1 MLLFVLLL
9 SDTFCVGVNIS
20 MKNRVKV
27 SIIVPIYNI
36 EKYLEKC
43 IKSLIFQTYNNIEI
57 ILVDDGSTDKSA
69 IICDE
74 FASKDKRIEV
84 IHKENGGLSSA
95 REAGITAATG
105 DYVMIVDGD
114 DWLDS
119 HTIQSCINVLEEN
132 RNVDCVLFSYVKEFE
147 NNSIPM
153 HVMDGTQ
160 YFSKKE
166 AEDKIYRR
174 LFGLSDAELS
184 HPERMDNVVS
194 CCMKLYKTEIAR
206 KGKYYDTKV
215 VGSSE
220 DTLFNMYALYKSGEM
235 VYLDECFYHYRK
247 SSTSLTNV
255 YRKDLDKK
263 WNRLFCEMNRI
274 IEEKK
279 LGSEYRKA
287 LSNRIALSIVGIGMN
302 EVGNIKSSHLE
313 RYKKVIRCTFISR
326 IAPHVFT
333 IYLINDHPMIRRY
346 FWKEVLHCD
355 SIAGS
360 NFMILHWLGCTI
372 GFMMSGI
379 LLDYIGNKLIKYIG
393 NHGRGSDRK

>member
-84 IHKENGGLSSA
+84 IHKENGGSSSA

-313 RYKKVIRCTFISR
+313 RYKKVNSYLRSLDYQKQCKKLCVRNMPFVWKVFFVCCKLKIT
-326 IAPHVFT
+326 IAV
-333 IYLINDHPMIRRY
+333 Y
-346 FWKEVLHCD
+346 FMLLA
-355 SIAGS
+355 I
-360 NFMILHWLGCTI
+360 MIL
-372 GFMMSGI
+372 
-379 LLDYIGNKLIKYIG
+379 
-393 NHGRGSDRK
+393 RKI

>member
-1 MLLFVLLL
+1 M
-9 SDTFCVGVNIS
+9 GVNIS

-27 SIIVPIYNI
+27 SIVVPIYNI

-43 IKSLIFQTYNNIEI
+43 IKSLISQTYNNIEI

-69 IICDE
+69 VICDK
-74 FASKDKRIEV
+74 FASEDKRIEV

-95 REAGITAATG
+95 REAGITATTG

-119 HTIQSCINVLEEN
+119 HTIQRCINVLEEN
-132 RNVDCVLFSYVKEFE
+132 ENVKCILFSYVKEFE

-153 HVMDGTQ
+153 HVMDGTK
-160 YFSKKE
+160 YFSQKE

-174 LFGLSDAELS
+174 LFGLSDTELS

-206 KGKYYDTKV
+206 NGKYYDTKV

-220 DTLFNMYALYKSGEM
+220 DALFNMYALYKSGEM
-235 VYLDECFYHYRK
+235 IYLDECFYHYRK
-247 SSTSLTNV
+247 ISTSLTNA

-263 WNRLFCEMNRI
+263 WNTLFSEMNKI
-274 IEEKK
+274 IEEKN
-279 LGSEYRKA
+279 LGNEYRKA

-302 EVGNIKSSHLE
+302 EVGNTKASHVE
-313 RYKKVIRCTFISR
+313 RYKKVNRYLKSLNYQKQCKKLCVRNMPFVWKVFFICCKAKIT
-326 IAPHVFT
+326 IAV
-333 IYLINDHPMIRRY
+333 Y
-346 FWKEVLHCD
+346 FMLLA
-355 SIAGS
+355 I
-360 NFMILHWLGCTI
+360 MIL
-372 GFMMSGI
+372 
-379 LLDYIGNKLIKYIG
+379 
-393 NHGRGSDRK
+393 RKI